1 MSESNSE
8 NEDDSKTSIKPRI
21 VSNIKAASVP
31 TVQGNPSGAA
41 LKEQA
46 SAPSYFHSLKEN
58 EAPPFKRPGK
68 EAKPRLLIGTL
79 ITEDDVV
86 EIVAAMDTLNGS
98 NIEFKRKLGCC
109 HKLIFKLFSAAF
121 REIIGPILMWFLCFV
136 VFYSNFS
143 VGKLVRRAGQFEII
157 FKLYTFHNL
166 SILCELYTHKWLH
179 SPVLFPF
186 MRLNKKS
193 FLCHLSLK

>member
-8 NEDDSKTSIKPRI
+8 NEDDSKTRI

-31 TVQGNPSGAA
+31 TVHGNPSGAA

-58 EAPPFKRPGK
+58 EAPSFKRPGK

-86 EIVAAMDTLNGS
+86 EIVAAMGTLNGS
-98 NIEFKRKLGCC
+98 NIEFRKLGCC
-109 HKLIFKLFSAAF
+109 HKLIFKLFSADF
-121 REIIGPILMWFLCFV
+121 EKHSTDFDV
-136 VFYSNFS
+136 VFM
-143 VGKLVRRAGQFEII
+143 
-157 FKLYTFHNL
+157 
-166 SILCELYTHKWLH
+166 LCC
-179 SPVLFPF
+179 F
-186 MRLNKKS
+186 
-193 FLCHLSLK
+193 C